1 MPKTGSS
8 QIPAKVDL
16 RSFSKK
22 MQTGWFRME
31 GSDLGA
37 ISCWKKTYPVQKGI
51 FWVDDFCAA
60 RDEQNEFFGIAISY
74 IQKKKTGKL
83 SETVRWV
90 LGTLHTRWTLVN
102 KPKKNK
108 TDWYMGVS

>member
-22 MQTGWFRME
+22 NANWLVSNGRERF
-31 GSDLGA
+31 GSDFLLK
-37 ISCWKKTYPVQKGI
+37 KKTYPVQKGI

-60 RDEQNEFFGIAISY
+60 RDEQNEFFGIAI
-74 IQKKKTGKL
+74 
-83 SETVRWV
+83 
-90 LGTLHTRWTLVN
+90 
-102 KPKKNK
+102 
-108 TDWYMGVS
+108 